1 MTYPHR
7 IMSSLIYKPPT
18 KRDVHL
24 TMITLLTS
32 LLTVFFFILKVSYL
46 LSCPGDLVQP
56 PLTDSVR
63 VRVFSPPLFDS
74 SRTDYHPIIIFR
86 NFTTPSS
93 FNGFVNISAG
103 CSFVSIL

>member
-7 IMSSLIYKPPT
+7 IMSSLIYKSPT

-56 PLTDSVR
+56 PL
-63 VRVFSPPLFDS
+63 
-74 SRTDYHPIIIFR
+74 RT
-86 NFTTPSS
+86 
-93 FNGFVNISAG
+93 V
-103 CSFVSIL
+103 FVSVYSHRRWVGSRGWKLDHWMAEDWVPSLVQYWWEK